1 MIMRSATLAMA
12 LLLFFGLAAAAENA
26 TPLLEYAI
34 AQTFEPPE
42 SSFAQIERL
51 KNVRY
56 DLERHP
62 PPAQNCAQTLGAQ
75 RFATMY
81 SRLGE
86 AHSALSEYAAA
97 LDAYRNAIACT
108 PRHAYLYDRAA
119 WELMHLHRYAEAR
132 ATAEQGV
139 ALDEDVTLN
148 RILVQLDYIDEH
160 WSDAIARL
168 RKEIDAA
175 DEDDESVG
183 YWQCFLWL
191 AQRRAGVEHPSLVVR
206 EKSDDW
212 PQPILATLAGSMS
225 ESELV
230 EQIEDEKDD
239 DRRRQIL
246 VEALYYVG
254 QDYLAA
260 GRSEEARQYMAS
272 VVNLKVP
279 DFLEHDM
286 ALAELAKFRAQATTR
301 K

>member
-1 MIMRSATLAMA
+1 MR
-12 LLLFFGLAAAAENA
+12 LAASAENA
-26 TPLLEYAI
+26 TPLLDYAL

-42 SSFAQIERL
+42 NSFAQLERL

-62 PPAQNCAQTLGAQ
+62 PPAENCAQTLGAQ
-75 RFATMY
+75 RFAAMY

-86 AHSALSEYAAA
+86 AQSALSEYAAA
-97 LDAYRNAIACT
+97 LEAYRNALACT
-108 PRHAYLYDRAA
+108 PRDAYLYDRSA

-132 ATAEQGV
+132 ATAEQGI
-139 ALDEDVTLN
+139 ALDDDVTLN
-148 RILVQLDYIDEH
+148 RILAQLDYIDEH
-160 WSDAIARL
+160 WSDAIERL

-175 DEDDESVG
+175 EEDDDSVG

-191 AQRRAGVEHPSLVVR
+191 AQRRAGMEHPQLVVR
-206 EKSDDW
+206 EKSDEW
-212 PQPILATLAGSMS
+212 PQPILATLTGSMS

-230 EQIEDEKDD
+230 EAIEDEKDE

-286 ALAELAKFRAQATTR
+286 ALAELAKIRALPATQ